1 MFKQGD
7 VDKWLSGFNKG
18 FNNLENS
25 IDVAGDDTEEH
36 LTKRTTELTPTDT
49 RALIN
54 SRRAY
59 QELTETSWSLYI
71 SYNEDGNLDYAITEH
86 EDPYGHDYQHNPPQV
101 RALSGQPLLY
111 LYTPLIQERNEWW
124 KQIFS
129 KVGWK

>member
-1 MFKQGD
+1 MFKQAD
-7 VDKWLSGFNKG
+7 VDKWMAQFTKAM
-18 FNNLENS
+18 NNLES
-25 IDVAGDDTEEH
+25 SVDKAGDVLEDH
-36 LTKRTTELTPTDT
+36 LVRRTTDLTPTDT

-54 SRRAY
+54 SRRVH
-59 QELTETSWSLYI
+59 QELTETSWSLHI
-71 SYNEDGNLDYAITEH
+71 SYNEDGTLDYAITEH

-129 KVGWK
+129 KVSWK

>member
-7 VDKWLSGFNKG
+7 VDKWMAQFTKA
-18 FNNLENS
+18 FQNLDNS

-129 KVGWK
+129 KVSWK

>member
-1 MFKQGD
+1 MFKQAD
-7 VDKWLSGFNKG
+7 VDKWMAQFTKAIS
-18 FNNLENS
+18 NLES
-25 IDVAGDDTEEH
+25 SVDKAGDVLEDH
-36 LTKRTTELTPTDT
+36 LVRRTTDLTPTDT

-54 SRRAY
+54 SRRVH
-59 QELTETSWSLYI
+59 QELTETSWSLHI
-71 SYNEDGNLDYAITEH
+71 SYNEDGTLDYAITEH
-86 EDPYGHDYQHNPPQV
+86 QDPYGHDYQHNPPQV